1 MQVLYGC
8 ADALY
13 GCARV
18 QPLLSYLHR
27 TFFPGIHNQIW
38 DCVMFRKKLT
48 IILTVAALASFLS
61 FSRANVS
68 AQTTSATDIVLVL
81 PFENVSNHPEYNWI
95 GESFADSLSS
105 LLNKPGMI
113 VVTFDERAVAYQRL
127 RLPLTVLPSRAT
139 AIKIARDLKASMIVI
154 GTFNV
159 TFPPADPK
167 ASPEKPP
174 LANITGEAHV
184 VRVNEGRMTGDIFDG
199 AWAPRVYDFGGM
211 VIDLQK
217 MHGELAYQILFQRD
231 KALSFSRN
239 NLVQEAIR
247 VPPQALEAYI
257 KGLLTDEHDPTRAIY
272 FKNAKRLYARE
283 KGGAVYPEAAFQLGR
298 FYLNQNQWKEAA
310 EYFTMLQKREPHYGE
325 AQFYAG
331 LAYWKLG
338 DLPHALDALVPLAD
352 EKAMPLVGV
361 YNNAGAVSVEAARVE
376 KKPEERKRLLLQG
389 ITLLSRA
396 VDSSPDDT
404 MVLFNYA
411 YGLFLSDRYAEAAE
425 KLQRVIAADPKDGP
439 AFFLLAK
446 AQDRAS
452 HPEAAEAAD
461 NQARR
466 NLPQAYAKW
475 QTEWQKSQTVPAI
488 VLRSR
493 DVLNQIDISDLT
505 RLQAET
511 TARANNAEDAL
522 NKIRDLYQQ
531 GRDDE
536 ALVEIRKLLIIEPT
550 NAEAFLLSGR
560 INQRRGD
567 QETAIA
573 ALKTAIFWEYNHP
586 LIESHILLGRIFLER
601 GDLGEARKY
610 ATTAMSIDPNNQEA
624 IALKRQVTM
633 GGP

>member
-1 MQVLYGC
+1 
-8 ADALY
+8 
-13 GCARV
+13 
-18 QPLLSYLHR
+18 
-27 TFFPGIHNQIW
+27 
-38 DCVMFRKKLT
+38 MFRQKLA
-48 IILTVAALASFLS
+48 IILTATALASYFAFAPS
-61 FSRANVS
+61 NAS
-68 AQTTSATDIVLVL
+68 AQTTSATDIILVL
-81 PFENVSNHPEYNWI
+81 PFENVSDHPEYNWI
-95 GESFADSLSS
+95 GESFADSLST
-105 LLNKPGMI
+105 LLNKPGLI
-113 VVTFDERAVAYQRL
+113 VVTSDERAVAYQRL

-139 AIKIARDLKASMIVI
+139 AIKIGRELKASMIVI

-159 TFPPADPK
+159 RIPPADPK
-167 ASPEKPP
+167 APSDKPP
-174 LANITGEAHV
+174 LAGISGEARV
-184 VRVNEGRMTGDIFDG
+184 IRVNEGRMTGEIFDG
-199 AWAPRVYDFGGM
+199 AWAPRVYDFGDT
-211 VIDLQK
+211 VTALQK
-217 MHGELAYQILFQRD
+217 MHGELAYQILSQRD

-239 NLVQEAIR
+239 NLVQEATR

-257 KGLLTDEHDPTRAIY
+257 KGFLTDEHDPTRAIY
-272 FKNAKRLYARE
+272 FKNAMRLYGKE
-283 KGGAVYPEAAFQLGR
+283 KGGGVYPEAAFQLGR
-298 FYLNQNQWKEAA
+298 FYLNQNGWKEAA

-338 DLPHALDALVPLAD
+338 DLPHALAAFVPLAD
-352 EKAMPLVGV
+352 EKVMPLVGV

-376 KKPEERKRLLLQG
+376 KKPEERTRLLTQG

-411 YGLFLSDRYAEAAE
+411 YGLFLSEKYAEAAE
-425 KLQRVIAADPKDGP
+425 KLQRVIAADPRDGP

-446 AQDRAS
+446 AQERAN

-461 NQARR
+461 DKARR

-493 DVLNQIDISDLT
+493 DVLNPIDMTDLT
-505 RLQAET
+505 RVREIEA
-511 TARANNAEDAL
+511 AKANRAEDAL
-522 NKIRDLYQQ
+522 NKIRDLYEQ

-536 ALVEIRKLLIIEPT
+536 ALTEIRKLLIIEPT
-550 NAEAFLLSGR
+550 NAEAFLISGK

-567 QETAIA
+567 QEVAIA
-573 ALKTAIFWEYNHP
+573 DLKTAIFWEYDHP

-610 ATTAMSIDPNNQEA
+610 ATSAMNIDPNNQEA
-624 IALKRQVTM
+624 IALQRQVTM
-633 GGP
+633 GRP

>member
-1 MQVLYGC
+1 MRSRPTAVIIF
-8 ADALY
+8 ASNFV
-13 GCARV
+13 RRNS
-18 QPLLSYLHR
+18 LLDR
-27 TFFPGIHNQIW
+27 
-38 DCVMFRKKLT
+38 DCVMFKKKLA
-48 IILTVAALASFLS
+48 IILTAAALASLLS
-61 FSRANVS
+61 FSHSNVS
-68 AQTTSATDIVLVL
+68 AQTTSATDIILVL

-113 VVTFDERAVAYQRL
+113 VVTGDERAVAYQRL

-139 AIKIARDLKASMIVI
+139 AIKIAREAKASMIVI
-154 GTFNV
+154 GTYNV
-159 TFPPADPK
+159 TLPPADPK
-167 ASPEKPP
+167 APSEKPP
-174 LANITGEAHV
+174 PANITGESHV

-199 AWAPRVYDFGGM
+199 AWAPRVYDFGGDLT
-211 VIDLQK
+211 DLQK
-217 MHGELAYQILFQRD
+217 MHGELAYQILVQRD

-239 NLVQEAIR
+239 NLVQEAMR
-247 VPPQALEAYI
+247 VPPQAWEAYQ
-257 KGLLTDEHDPTRAIY
+257 KCLLTDEHDPTRAIY
-272 FKNAKRLYARE
+272 CKNAMRLYAKE

-331 LAYWKLG
+331 LSYWKAG
-338 DLPHALDALVPLAD
+338 DLPHALNALVPLAD

-361 YNNAGAVSVEAARVE
+361 YNNAGAVSVEAARAE
-376 KKPEERKRLLLQG
+376 KKPEERSRLLGQG
-389 ITLLSRA
+389 VKLLSRA

-411 YGLFLSDRYAEAAE
+411 YGLFLSEKYSEAAE
-425 KLQRVIAADPKDGP
+425 KLQKVIAGDPRDGP
-439 AFFLLAK
+439 AFLLLAK
-446 AQDRAS
+446 AQERAS
-452 HPEAAEAAD
+452 QSEAAEAAD
-461 NQARR
+461 NQARTKM
-466 NLPQAYAKW
+466 PQAYAKW

-493 DVLNQIDISDLT
+493 DVLNPIAISDLT
-505 RLQAET
+505 RTREIEAVK
-511 TARANNAEDAL
+511 ANNAEDAL

-573 ALKTAIFWEYNHP
+573 ALKTAVFWDP
-586 LIESHILLGRIFLER
+586 PPKMIEAQILLGRIFLER

-624 IALKRQVTM
+624 IALKRLVTM